1 MTGRPIWL
9 IGCGNMAGAM
19 LGGWIGAGEAPGRF
33 HVIDPSNPGLPEG
46 VNRHDGPPDCGFG
59 DAIVQLGFKPQML
72 GDIAPGHAGAVGPE
86 TTLTSI
92 LAGVELAS
100 LRAAFP
106 HAGAIVR
113 VMPNMPVAI
122 GKGAVGLVA
131 EDRTA
136 PGVEEIGALA
146 GKLGTAEWV
155 ADEALIHVLTAL
167 VGSGPAFVYRYIDAL
182 ARGGEALGL
191 DADVSRRL
199 SLAMAEGAAALAAGS
214 DESPAALA
222 ERVASPGGTTRKGL
236 DVLDA
241 GEALVGVTGAALAA
255 ATARAREMA
264 EEAKR

>member
-1 MTGRPIWL
+1 
-9 IGCGNMAGAM
+9 MAGAM
-19 LGGWIGAGEAPGRF
+19 LKGWIGAGEAPGRF
-33 HVIDPSNPGLPEG
+33 QVVDPSHPDLPPG
-46 VNRHDGPPDCGFG
+46 VNWHEGPPGEGFG
-59 DAIVQLGFKPQML
+59 DAVVQLGFKPQML
-72 GDIAPGHAGAVGPE
+72 GDIAPGLAGAVGAE

-92 LAGVELAS
+92 MAGVELAS

-106 HAGAIVR
+106 DAGAIVR

-122 GKGAVGLVA
+122 GKGAVGLIA
-131 EDRTA
+131 EDRAA

-182 ARGGEALGL
+182 ARGGERLGL

-199 SLAMAEGAAALAAGS
+199 SLAMAEGASALAAGS
-214 DESPAALA
+214 GESPAALA
-222 ERVASPGGTTRKGL
+222 DRVASPGGTTRKGL
-236 DVLDA
+236 DVLDD
-241 GEALVGVTGAALAA
+241 GEALAGVIGAALDA